1 MPAFFSYRTEKKDDK
16 IYCFLHFF
24 AFIYRFFK
32 VCTGNFEQYDVN
44 DCFMHEN
51 VQNNLTLSQL
61 AAQFKYS
68 PSHFSDMFRQ
78 EIGGSPIHYFIQLKM
93 QKACQLLEF
102 SELKINEI
110 SQSLGFEDPAY
121 FSRTF
126 SKIIGIPP
134 SLYRTQE
141 NQRRQLHIVP

>member
-1 MPAFFSYRTEKKDDK
+1 
-16 IYCFLHFF
+16 
-24 AFIYRFFK
+24 
-32 VCTGNFEQYDVN
+32 
-44 DCFMHEN
+44 
-51 VQNNLTLSQL
+51 
-61 AAQFKYS
+61 
-68 PSHFSDMFRQ
+68 
-78 EIGGSPIHYFIQLKM
+78 M